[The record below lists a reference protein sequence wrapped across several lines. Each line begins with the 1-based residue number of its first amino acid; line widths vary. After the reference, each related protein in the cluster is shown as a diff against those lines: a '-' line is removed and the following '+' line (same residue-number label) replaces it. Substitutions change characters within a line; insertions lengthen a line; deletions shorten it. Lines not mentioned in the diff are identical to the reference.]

1 MSYVI
6 YYSDPAK
13 SNYPITVPDNSLYNG
28 VGSGGLTIVGK
39 NYPGYGQSV
48 ATDFIHLLEN
58 FANSTPPINPIEGQL
73 WYDNL
78 SLKLKFNNGTATNS
92 NWKPINGIYQ
102 QDIQPVDATT
112 GDIWVDTVSNL
123 MKIYSNAQQ
132 WLPVGISTSSNN
144 SGFVNGA
151 VYQSVTDIKQSK
163 HDSIIFYIGGIEQA
177 VLTSESFTAVGGFYN
192 SNLNLNFSTGLN
204 LPNGSIIN
212 GISDSA
218 NNLNQGTEKLS
229 SYLFVRNDISQTVNG
244 ALSIAVDN
252 NSLQIGKD
260 PTFILERTINGSN
273 ANFLNKYPGYGLF
286 TFNITDNHFKN
297 IPVLTIGSNPQQV
310 KILSSQNASSTSTG
324 ALVVH
329 GGASIG
335 ADLYI
340 NGQIFINGG
349 KDPLTATYSLPY
361 ASSSLLGGV
370 KLDNSTIKINK
381 SGQIFVDLSTRVN
394 STTMNGAVING
405 STINGFHINATTI
418 KSSQIYV
425 NGSKVVTE
433 NSLPIATNTT
443 LGVVKIDGST
453 ITIDDNGVISASN
466 GGANGYILPTAS
478 TSQLGGVKIDGST
491 ITINN
496 GVIRSLQYSLPIAS
510 SSQLGGVF
518 ISGTNGINIVNG
530 NIGLVPASSTQLGG
544 VKVDGSTITIN
555 NGVISATGGT
565 GGYTLPPATTLALGG
580 VMILNSTI
588 SGIVNTNGSI
598 SLATASSTQLG
609 GVKID
614 GSTITINGNGQLQA
628 TGGGGNGY
636 ILPIA
641 STSQLGGVKIDGS
654 TITIN
659 GNGQLQATGGGG
671 NGYILPIA
679 STSQLGG
686 VKIDGSTI
694 TINGNGQL
702 QTSTYT
708 LPFASNTQLGGVV
721 IPNQITSGITNSNG
735 FIGLATASNTQIGG
749 VKIDGLTIQSSNG
762 VISAPLPTASTSQL
776 GGVKIDG
783 STITINGNGQLQA
796 TGGGGNGYVL
806 PIASTTQLGG
816 IKIDGTTLSFN
827 GNGQL
832 QSSTYTLPIA
842 STSQLGGVKVDGSTI
857 TINNGTISVSN
868 NDSGSFLLNTNGF
881 QRFPSGLIMQW
892 GTTPDFFEE
901 GRHTIILPMPFP
913 TAILNVSATL
923 LMSIDSMLTP
933 AKVYL
938 YLISNS
944 SIGVY
949 LQTGYD
955 TSGNVTWPVKV
966 TWTAIGY

>member
-252 NSLQIGKD
+252 KSLQIGKD

-394 STTMNGAVING
+394 STTMNGAVVNG
-405 STINGFHINATTI
+405 TTINGFHINATTI

-466 GGANGYILPTAS
+466 GGTNGYILPTAS

-491 ITINN
+491 ITIDN

-641 STSQLGGVKIDGS
+641 STTQLGGIKIDGTTLS
-654 TITIN
+654 FN
-659 GNGQLQATGGGG
+659 GNGQLQSST
-671 NGYILPIA
+671 YTLPIA

-776 GGVKIDG
+776 GGVK
-783 STITINGNGQLQA
+783 
-796 TGGGGNGYVL
+796 
-806 PIASTTQLGG
+806 
-816 IKIDGTTLSFN
+816 
-827 GNGQL
+827 
-832 QSSTYTLPIA
+832 
-842 STSQLGGVKVDGSTI
+842 VDGVTI
-857 TINNGTISVSN
+857 TINNGTISVSD

-892 GTTPDFFEE
+892 GTTPDIVIE
-901 GRHTIILPMPFP
+901 GSYTIILPMPFP

-923 LMSIDSMLTP
+923 LISLENV
-933 AKVYL
+933 ALQQQVQV

-944 SIGVY
+944 SIHVIVNFPNGLSREFY
-949 LQTGYD
+949 
-955 TSGNVTWPVKV
+955 TWPVKV

>member
-286 TFNITDNHFKN
+286 TFNITDNLFKN

-310 KILSSQNASSTSTG
+310 KILSSQNASSTSSG

-394 STTMNGAVING
+394 STTMNGAVVNG
-405 STINGFHINATTI
+405 TTINGFHINATTI

-466 GGANGYILPTAS
+466 GGPNGYILPTAS

-491 ITINN
+491 ITIDN

-641 STSQLGGVKIDGS
+641 STTQLGGIKIDGTTLS
-654 TITIN
+654 FN
-659 GNGQLQATGGGG
+659 GNGQLQSST
-671 NGYILPIA
+671 YTLPIA

-735 FIGLATASNTQIGG
+735 FIGLATASDTQIGG

-776 GGVKIDG
+776 GGVK
-783 STITINGNGQLQA
+783 
-796 TGGGGNGYVL
+796 
-806 PIASTTQLGG
+806 
-816 IKIDGTTLSFN
+816 
-827 GNGQL
+827 
-832 QSSTYTLPIA
+832 
-842 STSQLGGVKVDGSTI
+842 VDGVTI
-857 TINNGTISVSN
+857 TINNGTISVSD

-881 QRFPSGLIMQW
+881 QRLPSGLIMQW
-892 GTTPDFFEE
+892 GTTPDIVIE
-901 GRHTIILPMPFP
+901 GSYTIILPMPFP

-923 LMSIDSMLTP
+923 LISLENV
-933 AKVYL
+933 ALQQQVQV

-944 SIGVY
+944 SIHVIVNFPNGLSREFY
-949 LQTGYD
+949 
-955 TSGNVTWPVKV
+955 TWPVKV

>member
-13 SNYPITVPDNSLYNG
+13 SNFPITVPDNSLYNG

-177 VLTSESFTAVGGFYN
+177 VLTRESFTAVGGFYN

-252 NSLQIGKD
+252 KSLQIGKD

-394 STTMNGAVING
+394 STTMNGAVVNG
-405 STINGFHINATTI
+405 TTINGFHINATTI

-491 ITINN
+491 ITIDN

-510 SSQLGGVF
+510 SLQLGGVF
-518 ISGTNGINIVNG
+518 ISETNGINIVNG

-598 SLATASSTQLG
+598 SLATASST
-609 GVKID
+609 
-614 GSTITINGNGQLQA
+614 
-628 TGGGGNGY
+628 
-636 ILPIA
+636 
-641 STSQLGGVKIDGS
+641 QLGGVKIDGS

-796 TGGGGNGYVL
+796 TGGGGNGYIL

-816 IKIDGTTLSFN
+816 IKIDGTTISFN